1 MAALPF
7 SPPQAKMTIRPA
19 KPSDKAF
26 IAGLSSEVF
35 SVYGP
40 YGSTVSQWF
49 KSGVTLT
56 LVSMVGGRSAGF
68 VMIGALPADEEG
80 QTCAE
85 VLAIAVTPEFQR
97 RGIGRELLQFAQKEA
112 ENLGEQR
119 LLLHTARENLA
130 AQKLFLRNGFRPV
143 QSKPRF
149 YPSGQDALMMVN
161 DLGKHRRNNSL
172 ESR

>member
-1 MAALPF
+1 VAAPPF
-7 SPPQAKMTIRPA
+7 SPPQTKATIRPA
-19 KPSDKAF
+19 KPYDKAF
-26 IAGLSSEVF
+26 IAGLSGMVF
-35 SVYGP
+35 GVYGP
-40 YGSTVSQWF
+40 YKSTVSQWF
-49 KSGVTLT
+49 ESGVTLT
-56 LVSMVGGRSAGF
+56 LISMVGGRPAGF

-80 QTCAE
+80 QTHAE

-119 LLLHTARENLA
+119 LFLHTAKENLA

-161 DLGKHRRNNSL
+161 DL
-172 ESR
+172 

>member
-1 MAALPF
+1 M
-7 SPPQAKMTIRPA
+7 
-19 KPSDKAF
+19 
-26 IAGLSSEVF
+26 
-35 SVYGP
+35 
-40 YGSTVSQWF
+40 
-49 KSGVTLT
+49 TLT
-56 LVSMVGGRSAGF
+56 LVSIVGGRPAGF

-97 RGIGRELLQFAQKEA
+97 TGIGRELLQFAQKEA

-119 LLLHTARENLA
+119 LFLHTARENLA

-149 YPSGQDALMMVN
+149 YPSGQDALMMVS
-161 DLGKHRRNNSL
+161 DLGKDRDNN
-172 ESR
+172 